1 MKLYISILLIFFCFT
16 QIFSQRKVNVKQ
28 LRSKFVLSKSRV
40 SFKNELKKTF
50 KQTFA
55 TELNSKT
62 EKLWKEAFY
71 KAENAYFKSAA
82 IYSALKTALNDYQNR
97 RSKFI
102 YAAIETSSSLYP
114 NSFSDEINKIFE
126 VTNNAKV
133 FCIAANYL
141 IHNNYSKR
149 TSKFYVKEI
158 TKRFKRWELNP
169 TLKIFHE
176 FLLHPKKDR
185 LKKIPSLVDLLKYPV
200 QKNKTII
207 YTFFRN
213 DRNFPGIT
221 VIKSPTG
228 KFLRTKSDSI
238 FHIEQLGISL
248 ANLPGYLSDGNTPEG
263 IFSIVGWY
271 ITPTESIGP
280 TPNVL
285 TRLPFEVSP
294 QIYYHNQE
302 IKKWKI
308 EDYKHLLPQSW
319 QNYFPLQ
326 EAFYAGKS
334 GRKLLIMHGSTDDLT
349 FYKNQ
354 PYYPHTP
361 TQGCVS
367 SIELWDESTGKCIRS
382 DQAKLMNAFFSTGVF
397 EGFLIVVNIDDKKAP
412 VTLNEIKD
420 LILEAEKTK

>member
-1 MKLYISILLIFFCFT
+1 MKLYIFILLTFLCFT
-16 QIFSQRKVNVKQ
+16 QTFSQREVNVKQ
-28 LRSKFVLSKSRV
+28 LHSKFVLSDSRIN
-40 SFKNELKKTF
+40 FKNELRETF

-55 TELNSKT
+55 AELNNKT
-62 EKLWKEAFY
+62 EKLWKAAFY
-71 KAENAYFKSAA
+71 KAENAYFKSTE
-82 IYSALKTALNDYQNR
+82 IYSALKTALNNYQNR
-97 RSKFI
+97 KSKFI

-114 NSFSDEINKIFE
+114 NSFSVEINKIFE
-126 VTNNAKV
+126 STENAKV
-133 FCIAANYL
+133 FCIAVNYL
-141 IHNNYSKR
+141 IRNNFSKR
-149 TSKFYVKEI
+149 TSEFYAKEV

-176 FLLHPKKDR
+176 FLLHPKKEW

-200 QKNKTII
+200 QNNKTII

-221 VIKSPTG
+221 IIKGPDS
-228 KFLRTKSDSI
+228 KFLRTKSGSI

-248 ANLPGYLSDGNTPEG
+248 ANLPGYLSNGNTPEG

-285 TRLPFEVSP
+285 TRLPFEVDP
-294 QIYYHNQE
+294 QVYYH
-302 IKKWKI
+302 IKNYTNWKI
-308 EDYKHLLPQSW
+308 EDYKNLLPKSW
-319 QNYFPLQ
+319 RNYFPMQ

-361 TQGCVS
+361 TQGCIS
-367 SIELWDESTGKCIRS
+367 SIELWNESTGKCIRS
-382 DQAKLMNAFFSTGVF
+382 DQAKLMNAFFSTGVL

-412 VTLNEIKD
+412 VTLDELKS
-420 LILEAEKTK
+420 LILKAEE